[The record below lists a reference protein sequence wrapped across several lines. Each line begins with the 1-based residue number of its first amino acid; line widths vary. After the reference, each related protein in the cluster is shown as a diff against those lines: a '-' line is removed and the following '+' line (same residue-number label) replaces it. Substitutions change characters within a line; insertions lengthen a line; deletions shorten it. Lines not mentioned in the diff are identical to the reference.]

1 MQVLVPV
8 NVSNENMVK
17 GNNNIT
23 SSEGNGLDRLFNN
36 LLQVENSCK
45 TFLCGDKK
53 LKSENI
59 QLMCNELLQRVI
71 PKEGS
76 REYELIGIEVLPDM
90 ASSRVSYTKFSKSV
104 TELFNILE
112 NEFKKVSDIEYSV
125 LTIIQQKNVDKIK
138 DTFSQISIQAD
149 KNIKNNSHLATNF
162 NLNKRIKALGI
173 GKPYNN

>member
-1 MQVLVPV
+1 MRVS
-8 NVSNENMVK
+8 VSNEHTIK
-17 GNNNIT
+17 RNNNIT
-23 SSEGNGLDRLFNN
+23 SSVGDGLERLFNN
-36 LLQVENSCK
+36 LSQVENSCK

-59 QLMCNELLQRVI
+59 QLMCNEILQRVI

-76 REYELIGIEVLPDM
+76 RKYELIEIEVLPDM

-125 LTIIQQKNVDKIK
+125 LTITQQKSVDKIR

-162 NLNKRIKALGI
+162 NLNERIKALGI
-173 GKPYNN
+173 DKLHNN